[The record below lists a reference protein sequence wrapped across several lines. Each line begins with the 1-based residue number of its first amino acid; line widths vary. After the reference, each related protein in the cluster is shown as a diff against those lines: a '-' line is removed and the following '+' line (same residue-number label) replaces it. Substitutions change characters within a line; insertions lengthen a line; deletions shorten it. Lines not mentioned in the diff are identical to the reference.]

1 MTSGGSSGIATRL
14 LSTMSSR
21 RKPKLKRK
29 KLVEPLLP
37 GLYGRM
43 DAAELDQEVAKFDQE
58 FIAET
63 AKPLTAK
70 ERVRDRKA
78 KQKRGRPQVGNGAR
92 RVLITIESSLLR
104 RSDRYAHKQGLTR
117 SALIAR
123 GL

>member
-1 MTSGGSSGIATRL
+1 M
-14 LSTMSSR
+14 
-21 RKPKLKRK
+21 KRK

-43 DAAELDQEVAKFDQE
+43 DAAELDGEVAKFDQE

-63 AKPLTAK
+63 AKALTAK
-70 ERVRDRKA
+70 ERVRDWNAR
-78 KQKRGRPQVGNGAR
+78 QKRGRPQVGSGAR

-104 RSDRYAHKQGLTR
+104 RSDRYADKHGLTR

-123 GL
+123 GLEVLLRSDGETSGPKKR